1 MVTKKDP
8 TSIRSFIAAS
18 FASQSESE
26 LERSAARLSLGATG
40 SESAAL
46 NALTEVVGRNLS
58 TFEQKDG
65 RRFTCRAKIVVQDS
79 GSRP

>member
-8 TSIRSFIAAS
+8 TSLRSFIAAS

-40 SESAAL
+40 SEVAAS
-46 NALTEVVGRNLS
+46 NALAEVIGRISSNC
-58 TFEQKDG
+58 EQKDG
-65 RRFTCRAKIVVQDS
+65 RILTCRAEIVVQDS
-79 GSRP
+79 GSRA